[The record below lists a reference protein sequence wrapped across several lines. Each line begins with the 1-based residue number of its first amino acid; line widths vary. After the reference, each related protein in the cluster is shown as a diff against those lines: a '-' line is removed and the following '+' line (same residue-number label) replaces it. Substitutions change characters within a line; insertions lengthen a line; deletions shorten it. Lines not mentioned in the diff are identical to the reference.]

1 MLLDK
6 TERIY
11 ESKKDSYLARRTKK
25 GNKEHIQYI
34 YSFYQNEIIKHIY
47 SSRSQNVSQQ
57 NLPKNA
63 FLQTRNYY
71 QLFL

>member
-1 MLLDK
+1 MK
-6 TERIY
+6 
-11 ESKKDSYLARRTKK
+11 ARRILTWRDEQKK

-57 NLPKNA
+57 NLPKNV